1 MATTVP
7 ALRTSVPPEGATRR
21 EAADERKEA
30 LGRAVRR
37 QVSLGARVESQG
49 DYQAILVTGHRPNH
63 LLHLVTLGFWG
74 AEHRTSVSVDE
85 SGNTNI
91 QKLSR

>member
-7 ALRTSVPPEGATRR
+7 APRTSVPTEGATRR
-21 EAADERKEA
+21 KVPDERKEA
-30 LGRAVRR
+30 LVRAVLR
-37 QVSLGARVESQG
+37 QVSLGARVDSRN

-63 LLHLVTLGFWG
+63 LHHLLTLGFWG
-74 AEHRTSVSVDE
+74 GEHRTSVSVDE

>member
-7 ALRTSVPPEGATRR
+7 ALGTSVPAEGVTKRKAPH
-21 EAADERKEA
+21 ERKEA
-30 LGRAVRR
+30 LGRAVQR

-63 LLHLVTLGFWG
+63 VLRLVTLGFWG
-74 AEHRTSVSVDE
+74 GEQRTSVSVDE

>member
-7 ALRTSVPPEGATRR
+7 EVPTSVSTEGVTTRKPP
-21 EAADERKEA
+21 ERKEA
-30 LGRAVRR
+30 LARAVQR
-37 QVSLGARVESQG
+37 QVSLGARVESLA

-63 LLHLVTLGFWG
+63 LLHLVTLGLWG
-74 AEHRTSVSVDE
+74 REHRTSVSVDE
-85 SGNTNI
+85 AGNTSL

>member
-7 ALRTSVPPEGATRR
+7 APRTSVPTGGATRR
-21 EAADERKEA
+21 KVPDERKEA
-30 LGRAVRR
+30 LVRAVLR
-37 QVSLGARVESQG
+37 QVSLGARVDSQN

-63 LLHLVTLGFWG
+63 LLHLLTLGFWG
-74 AEHRTSVSVDE
+74 GEQRTSVSVDE

-91 QKLSR
+91 QKLPR

>member
-7 ALRTSVPPEGATRR
+7 ALRTPAPAEGATTRKVP
-21 EAADERKEA
+21 DERKEA
-30 LGRAVRR
+30 LVRAVLR
-37 QVSLGARVESQG
+37 QVSLGARVDSQSG
-49 DYQAILVTGHRPNH
+49 YQAILVTGHRPNH
-63 LLHLVTLGFWG
+63 LLHLVTLGYWG
-74 AEHRTSVSVDE
+74 GEHRTSISVDE

>member
-7 ALRTSVPPEGATRR
+7 ALRTSVPTEGETKRQAP
-21 EAADERKEA
+21 DERKEA
-30 LGRAVRR
+30 LGRALQR
-37 QVSLGARVESQG
+37 QVSLGARVESQN

-63 LLHLVTLGFWG
+63 VLRLVTLGFWG
-74 AEHRTSVSVDE
+74 REHRTSVSVDE